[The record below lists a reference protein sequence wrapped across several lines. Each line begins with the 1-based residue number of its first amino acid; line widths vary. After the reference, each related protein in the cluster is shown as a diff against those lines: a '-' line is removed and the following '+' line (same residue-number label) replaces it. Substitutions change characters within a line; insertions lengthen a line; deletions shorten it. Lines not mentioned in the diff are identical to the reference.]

1 MDPSVTRHCAVLILV
16 KNNNNHL
23 YPLSVFVSSIS
34 MIVYIIMKFKTD
46 VNSTN
51 SFSMTFLLYN
61 LRRKGVHSIYD
72 LTEHSNNLKQISSSD
87 HFVIF

>member
-1 MDPSVTRHCAVLILV
+1 MC
-16 KNNNNHL
+16 
-23 YPLSVFVSSIS
+23 LSVCVLSVCVCQFDI
-34 MIVYIIMKFKTD
+34 YDCIIMKFKTD

-72 LTEHSNNLKQISSSD
+72 LTEHSNNLKHISSSD
-87 HFVIF
+87 HFLPFDSLGRLN